1 MLYVIRKITLGEFV
15 YKTLHNLSPPV
26 ESRFF
31 MRQITQYNMRDKSKL
46 VKPPYNTIK
55 YGMKSIV
62 YQGASVWNDL
72 PVQIKEVDEY
82 ANFRQLLRNSN
93 YWNN

>member
-1 MLYVIRKITLGEFV
+1 
-15 YKTLHNLSPPV
+15 
-26 ESRFF
+26 
-31 MRQITQYNMRDKSKL
+31 
-46 VKPPYNTIK
+46 
-55 YGMKSIV
+55 MKSIA

-93 YWNN
+93 YWNNCQCGSCIFCIQNNL